1 MEYGWRSSMN
11 HLKERE
17 IVPFLRKVFLS
28 SSNVKEEDLEFFMQ
42 KSKQVDAEEM
52 YILLLDVGQQMED
65 RELLRVLKFLPKQ
78 HKLYLEVF
86 LPLGS
91 LLHPT
96 KAKLYSLFLQTQAT
110 KKRVR

>member
-1 MEYGWRSSMN
+1 MN
-11 HLKERE
+11 DLKGEE
-17 IVPFLRKVFLS
+17 FVLFLRKVFIS
-28 SSNVKEEDLEFFMQ
+28 SASVKEEDLVFFLQ
-42 KSKQVDAEEM
+42 NSKQVDAEEI
-52 YILLLDVGQQMED
+52 YSLLLEVGDKIEEK
-65 RELLRVLKFLPKQ
+65 ELLRILKLLPNQ

-96 KAKLYSLFLQTQAT
+96 KAKLYSLFLQSQTP